1 MNTSKIVL
9 RLMLVLVAFLLP
21 AAVFAQTSN
30 GTIAGTVTDQSG
42 AVVPKATVKAE
53 STLLNVP
60 VKRPLTPAVR
70 IDIESLSP
78 GTYSITFTSAGF
90 DIYQVNDVSSPLP
103 HHHHE
108 RQAKRQHRKAH
119 GGGRGQAGEQI
130 DTQSGQMGT
139 NLTLHGSS
147 RICRKIL

>member
-9 RLMLVLVAFLLP
+9 RFMLVLVAFLLP

-53 STLLNVP
+53 SAVLNVS
-60 VKRPLTPAVR
+60 RETTTDSAGTYRL
-70 IDIESLSP
+70 ESLSP
-78 GTYSITFTSAGF
+78 GTYSVSFTASGF
-90 DIYQVNDVSSPLP
+90 DIYQVNDVLVGASITITTN
-103 HHHHE
+103 
-108 RQAKRQHRKAH
+108 AKLNVSAVKHTVVVEA
-119 GGGRGQAGEQI
+119 QAGQQI

-139 NLTLHGSS
+139 NLNSTEVLELAA
-147 RICRKIL
+147 K